1 MSTYAELVARKADYL
16 AAEAK
21 VLKAQEYTVG
31 QGSTARRLSRAD
43 LAEIRAA
50 IKDLDLLIAGHPDNP
65 DRARRASRVRY
76 LRPLG

>member
-31 QGSTARRLSRAD
+31 QGSTARRLARAD

-50 IKDLDLLIAGHPDNP
+50 INALDRQIVDHPDNP
-65 DRARRASRVRY
+65 DRARRPRRVHY
-76 LRPLG
+76 LRPLA